1 MMKTKIVLILIM
13 ITLNSSLAFASSKS
27 IHIPKSD
34 RQSLS
39 VTNQS
44 LSVER
49 LFNSYRSMNVSE
61 RRLAE
66 MYFIGVV
73 DASEGK
79 EWCGFQIVKA
89 TSIRE
94 IIYSALESAMK
105 TQPTARASQ
114 AIISRLQNSLPC
126 KEEK

>member
-1 MMKTKIVLILIM
+1 MMKTKIVLILVM
-13 ITLNSSLAFASSKS
+13 ITINSSLAFASSKS
-27 IHIPKSD
+27 IYIPKSD

-49 LFNSYRSMNVSE
+49 LFNSYRSKNVSE

-89 TSIRE
+89 TSIGE
-94 IIYSALESAMK
+94 IIYSALENAMK
-105 TQPTARASQ
+105 TKPTARASQ
-114 AIISRLQNSLPC
+114 VIISRLQNSLPC
-126 KEEK
+126 KEQK